1 MKRKNRNMSI
11 KAEESS
17 HDNYFFFYTS
27 ILFIQVFYG
36 WKGKTIKKEK
46 EQNLTMTGKS
56 NKIKNKIMRKEIN

>member
-17 HDNYFFFYTS
+17 HDNYFFF
-27 ILFIQVFYG
+27 IQVFFSMD
-36 WKGKTIKKEK
+36 GKEKRSKKEK

-56 NKIKNKIMRKEIN
+56 NKLMRREIN